1 MTLEDTPSS
10 AIRET
15 LDQGRQAAEKAGRVL
30 KVGYGAAREYA
41 QENGLEFDLSEFARR
56 EPWLAVAAAFA
67 IGYVAARI
75 VKRIS

>member
-1 MTLEDTPSS
+1 MTIDDTANS
-10 AIRET
+10 AIHET

-56 EPWLAVAAAFA
+56 EPWLAIAAAFA